1 MIDNS
6 VRKRLRIGD
15 VLVQS
20 GIITE
25 EDVKKALDYSKEMNI
40 KLGQSVVALRLAS
53 EADICTA
60 LGQQLGMVVFPDLS
74 KLNIDASTVQLLPEN
89 MARQKRAIAISQSMN
104 ANTGNKVITVVIAD
118 PLDYPSRDDIT
129 DKLDPCEVDFVIAPE
144 SEIVRYLSQL
154 YRNTENITKYANQL
168 QTEVTKSAFDLNS
181 MDSLS
186 VDEGTS
192 DAAVVNLLRSM
203 FEDAVNCNASDI
215 HIEPDEDVLRIRQRI
230 DGNLTEQV
238 LNNVDI
244 APAIALRLKL
254 MASMDISEK
263 RLPQDGRFPIAILG
277 KNIDVRVSTL
287 PTQYGESIVMR
298 LLNQSNGLLS
308 LESTGMPQDLLN
320 RFRQQLHRPHG
331 MILVTGPTGSGKTTT
346 LYGAL
351 NELNQPN
358 VKIITVEDPVEYRL
372 PRVTQVQVNSKIG
385 LDFANVLRS
394 TLRQDPDIILVG
406 EMRDQETSEIGL
418 RGSMTGHL
426 VLSTL
431 HTNDAISSTL
441 RLMDMGA
448 PGYLVAG
455 ALRAVLAQRLVRRV
469 CPKCSS
475 SYHPSVQQQ
484 NFIEDALGITI
495 EEQNTHTFKMGNEG
509 KGCQYCNFSGYK
521 GRVGVFELLVL
532 NQEMMDALRREDHE
546 SFTRA
551 ALNSSNYSSLARMAY
566 DFATKGITSLEE
578 VMRVSEINK

>member
-60 LGQQLGMVVFPDLS
+60 LGQQLGMIVFPDLS

-277 KNIDVRVSTL
+277 KSIDVRVSTL

-455 ALRAVLAQRLVRRV
+455 SLRAVLAQRLVRRV

-475 SYHPSVQQQ
+475 TYHPSIQQM
-484 NFIEDALGITI
+484 NFIEDALGISI
-495 EEQNTHTFKMGNEG
+495 EEQNNHTFKMGNEG